1 MKVSK
6 KLFFILIATFVS
18 LNFSL
23 WGQAN
28 LNSGS
33 TQNGKVLV
41 AYFSRVDE
49 NYGVGNITEGNTAKI
64 AKIIAQKTK
73 ADLFEIKTTR
83 TYDKT
88 YNKAIQEAKNEQ
100 TNKERPPLVQ
110 DLTQAQINNYDTI
123 FIGYPIWWGDLPMV
137 VYTFLEGKNLDGKT
151 IIPFC
156 THEGSG
162 LSGTERTL
170 RSMFPKSTVKAGIA
184 IRGRTAQN
192 DKKASEKA
200 INDWLKNIGF

>member
-170 RSMFPKSTVKAGIA
+170 RSMFPKSTVKAGVA

>member
-73 ADLFEIKTTR
+73 ANLFEIKTTR

>member
-23 WGQAN
+23 WGQTN

-88 YNKAIQEAKNEQ
+88 YNKAIQEAKTEQ

-170 RSMFPKSTVKAGIA
+170 RSMFPKSTVKAGVA